1 MYTNIIMY
9 FVIYIVCWDHQYLSY
24 FFVYKISYPYVA
36 KREICSA
43 FDIELAVFK
52 MLLNCF
58 NKDQYHFDRLDPNT
72 STIASLTYILNI
84 QIQIRREHR

>member
-1 MYTNIIMY
+1 MYTNIIMH
-9 FVIYIVCWDHQYLSY
+9 FVIYIVCWDRQYLSY

-52 MLLNCF
+52 MLLNRF
-58 NKDQYHFDRLDPNT
+58 IKDQYHIDRLDPNI
-72 STIASLTYILNI
+72 SNIASLTYI
-84 QIQIRREHR
+84 